1 MVSSP
6 SASCCSALI
15 FPSGTASR
23 KQASRIPCARRSAP
37 RSFCSVSDGAAKPPS
52 AYTIHFPQAC
62 RPPHGIST
70 PCDFFSRLLTVV
82 PGSVKKASSL
92 IQKRIFSQLSVIFY
106 SVLSNRLRTVC
117 FLPASQQS
125 GLLFVLCFI
134 IFRYS
139 RKERVDILP
148 FGHRRNITSGG
159 NDKIIM
165 RAAFF
170 HHFQRHLPDRFCR
183 TVSKL
188 PSRIYISHD
197 QSVGIFSSASSILTA
212 FPK

>member
-1 MVSSP
+1 MPAAWATVGADGVLTQMVSSP

-37 RSFCSVSDGAAKPPS
+37 RSFCSVSDGAAKPPF

-92 IQKRIFSQLSVIFY
+92 IQKRIFSLLSVIFY

-125 GLLFVLCFI
+125 GFLFVLCFI
-134 IFRYS
+134 
-139 RKERVDILP
+139 
-148 FGHRRNITSGG
+148 
-159 NDKIIM
+159 
-165 RAAFF
+165 
-170 HHFQRHLPDRFCR
+170 
-183 TVSKL
+183 
-188 PSRIYISHD
+188 
-197 QSVGIFSSASSILTA
+197 
-212 FPK
+212 